1 METSGKENPMNSKQW
16 ILGGAAA
23 IAAALAMTVPA
34 QAAVKHVDGTVRGS
48 NAEKQTFRI
57 EKQNGNVVK
66 FRVNGS
72 TEFERITGGFAGL
85 EKGLAVEVDFKRTD
99 GGRLARQVEPQGGNG
114 GSGNGADD
122 PAGDDNGGNGAD
134 DPAGDDHGGGADDPQ
149 PHG

>member
-1 METSGKENPMNSKQW
+1 MNSKQW

-72 TEFERITGGFAGL
+72 TKFERITGGFAGL

-99 GGRLARQVEPQGGNG
+99 DGRLARQVEPQGGNG
-114 GSGNGADD
+114 GSGTGADD
-122 PAGDDNGGNGAD
+122 PAGDDNGGNAD